1 MPRAR
6 NQAAIS
12 IHPLLVEWDNF
23 PIGDSSRFKNFNP
36 PTPCGVGLSQRAL
49 FRERANFNPPTPCG
63 VGRQK
68 VCVYAI
74 FLREAFIFKYRLLA
88 SIRQVSLI
96 TSVFTSFYLLSHKN
110 YGANCPAFGR
120 QL

>member
-1 MPRAR
+1 M
-6 NQAAIS
+6 
-12 IHPLLVEWDNF
+12 EWDKKRLN
-23 PIGDSSRFKNFNP
+23 IVQV
-36 PTPCGVGLSQRAL
+36 TYY
-49 FRERANFNPPTPCG
+49 FNPPTPCG